1 MARVLRF
8 DGVVLMI
15 SPGDSHRPG
24 IHGESR
30 KNVCGGPRRAGI
42 GRAACA
48 VSTVFATCNR
58 VVPQGFTNRL
68 ELDGISK
75 NQCLWGID
83 SEKLFRC
90 SLHCTAHQKIAL
102 MIVLISSTR
111 CSSEGC
117 DPSGLRGYA
126 DLAYLL
132 EAQCST
138 LVKDRMPGKA
148 RSCGKWTSDEDRPS
162 RVQTSLEDMT
172 WGFARSSNHHT
183 LKCSQS
189 SNLCRLT

>member
-1 MARVLRF
+1 MARLLLF

-15 SPGDSHRPG
+15 SPGDLYRPG

-42 GRAACA
+42 GRATYA

-75 NQCLWGID
+75 NHYLWGID

-90 SLHCTAHQKIAL
+90 SLHCTAHQKTAL
-102 MIVLISSTR
+102 MIVLMDSTR

-138 LVKDRMPGKA
+138 LVKDGMLGKA
-148 RSCGKWTSDEDRPS
+148 RSDGKWTFAKDRPS
-162 RVQTSLEDMT
+162 RVQTSLNGT
-172 WGFARSSNHHT
+172 TCGLARSSN
-183 LKCSQS
+183 LV
-189 SNLCRLT
+189 R